1 VRMGLPSLQALD
13 RAQSTRIWLATEAS
27 DMRCGFD
34 RLAERVR
41 GVIGQDPLSGH
52 YFVFRSRR
60 GDRLKILLWDRDG
73 FLLWYKRLES
83 GVFKLP
89 RVPEG
94 AHSLELRAVVVRLA
108 THHFVPG
115 CSLRDPGREHVA
127 VRRVREWLEAHP
139 EQNVSVHSLANVGL
153 SPYYLMGVF
162 HKHVGVPL
170 HQYQTIVRVHRARKL
185 LRSGTAISE
194 VAYSTGFCD
203 QSHLNRCL
211 QEDARRYTREICS
224 VLSHGRSRER
234 KPCWSPSG
242 RDLLQ

>member
-1 VRMGLPSLQALD
+1 MMGLPSLQELD
-13 RAQSTRIWLATEAS
+13 RAQSTRIWLASEAS

-94 AHSLELRAVVVRLA
+94 ARSLELRASELA
-108 THHFVPG
+108 MILDGIDVSKLKRVP
-115 CSLRDPGREHVA
+115 
-127 VRRVREWLEAHP
+127 
-139 EQNVSVHSLANVGL
+139 
-153 SPYYLMGVF
+153 
-162 HKHVGVPL
+162 
-170 HQYQTIVRVHRARKL
+170 
-185 LRSGTAISE
+185 
-194 VAYSTGFCD
+194 
-203 QSHLNRCL
+203 
-211 QEDARRYTREICS
+211 RYTRISEENKEKIL
-224 VLSHGRSRER
+224 V
-234 KPCWSPSG
+234 
-242 RDLLQ
+242 